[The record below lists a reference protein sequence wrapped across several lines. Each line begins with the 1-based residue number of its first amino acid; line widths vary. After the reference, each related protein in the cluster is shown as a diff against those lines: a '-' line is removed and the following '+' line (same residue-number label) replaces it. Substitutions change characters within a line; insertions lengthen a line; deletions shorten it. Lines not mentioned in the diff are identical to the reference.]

1 MDRGVFMRVSVVIP
15 TWNRK
20 DLLGECLRSIA
31 SQMRAPDEVVVVDD
45 GSTDG
50 TAELVNNEF
59 PFAAVIRLE
68 RNRGFCVAINAG
80 IRAASGD
87 LLLLLNNDMTL
98 EPAFVDSLVRAA
110 TASDAAMFAPLVL
123 FRDEPDLIYC
133 AGDRQLAN
141 GRPESIGFRKR
152 LNGFEHPGRIF
163 GVSAG
168 AGVYRREVFERVGL
182 FDERFAAYFEDSDLN
197 LRARLAG
204 FRCEYVPGAVAYHA
218 GSASLGGK
226 FWWRSRQCYRN
237 HALLVLKNYPAN
249 LLVWLFPS
257 IIGERLNQLGHCL
270 SSARAE
276 FGFLKA
282 LKVAMG
288 AWLEIVASLSHVV
301 RERRRVRSI
310 RKLSSNQFRALL
322 DDS

>member
-1 MDRGVFMRVSVVIP
+1 MDRGVLKRVSVVIP
-15 TWNRK
+15 TWNRRE
-20 DLLGECLRSIA
+20 LLGECLRSIA
-31 SQMRAPDEVVVVDD
+31 NQTCAPDEVVVVDD

-50 TAELVNNEF
+50 TTELVNNEF

-80 IRAASGD
+80 IRAATGD

-98 EPAFVDSLVRAA
+98 EPPFIESLVRA
-110 TASDAAMFAPLVL
+110 TLDSDAAMFAPLVL
-123 FRDEPDLIYC
+123 FRDEPDVIYC

-141 GRPESIGFRKR
+141 GRPESIGFRTR
-152 LNGFEHPGRIF
+152 LNEFEHPGRLF

-168 AGVYRREVFERVGL
+168 AGMYRRVVFDRIGL
-182 FDERFAAYFEDSDLN
+182 FDERFVAYFEDGDLN

-204 FRCEYVPGAVAYHA
+204 FECQYVPSAVAYHA

-226 FWWRSRQCYRN
+226 YWWRSRQCYRN
-237 HALLVLKNYPAN
+237 HALLVLKNYPAS
-249 LLVWLFPS
+249 LLVWGFPT
-257 IIGERLNQLGHCL
+257 IIRERVNQLGHCV
-270 SSARAE
+270 SSARTE

-288 AWLEIVASLSHVV
+288 AWLEIVASLPQVA
-301 RERRRVRSI
+301 RERRRARSI
-310 RKLSSNQFRALL
+310 RKLSSGQLRALF
-322 DDS
+322 DDP